1 MKGTSIASFLL
12 LALAVPWNVENRVEG
27 QPKAP
32 VKCKK
37 LCTEFSQKRIPQK
50 LLKTYRKTEPS
61 CPKAAII
68 FVTQKNKEFCADP
81 EASWVK
87 EAVRQLNQASAP
99 LNLPLSSTVTSAV
112 VGKGPGVFHRLVGG
126 TVSKPT
132 QPSVPANP
140 IHGAGTPGSTKSF
153 SALQETVTPSTI
165 HPEPVVNG
173 SEVSMR
179 SITTPAVDVPD
190 STSSR
195 FHSVPTP
202 VMKSSESFVES
213 RNKSTGSI
221 SPTTDISGTAPRRFN
236 SDPTPVIKGFES
248 PIRPTYNSVSSTR
261 NQTADG
267 LASAPSRLISDAPSI
282 LNGRAIVKLS
292 PTFLTTPSLLESVP
306 SKPVIG
312 LASMGQV
319 IENSTMKP
327 TAVLKGSD
335 ATQGSTPPGG
345 ESSSVSPNSGGERDA
360 VSEST
365 ADARTGSY
373 LSPLGKKDPPRSFPE
388 SVSPTEMSVLSFKSL
403 MKPTAVLKG
412 SDATRGSTPHPTSP
426 GGESS
431 SVSPNSGGERDA
443 VSDST
448 ADART
453 SSYLSPLG
461 KKDPPRSF
469 PESVSPTEMSVLS
482 FKSLMKPT
490 AVLKGSDATQGST
503 PHPTSPGGES
513 SSVSPNSGGERDA
526 VSDSM
531 ADARTGSYLSPLG
544 KKDLPRCFPESVSP
558 TETSVL
564 SFKSFPLQNRAEGP
578 SDGPLVFSILPASRT
593 HILRLALLA
602 SVLGICS
609 AAVWMYMYLKV
620 KGCPGDSTKET
631 VQGLL
636 FNQQGSRTNE
646 YAMEVI

>member
-37 LCTEFSQKRIPQK
+37 LCTEFSQNKIPQK

-68 FVTQKNKEFCADP
+68 FVTRKNREFCADP

-112 VGKGPGVFHRLVGG
+112 VGKGPGVFHRLVGD
-126 TVSKPT
+126 TVSTPT

-140 IHGAGTPGSTKSF
+140 IHGAGTPGSTKSS
-153 SALQETVTPSTI
+153 SALQETVTPSTT
-165 HPEPVVNG
+165 HPESVDNG
-173 SEVSMR
+173 SEVSIR
-179 SITTPAVDVPD
+179 SITTPAADVPD

-221 SPTTDISGTAPRRFN
+221 SPTTDIPGTAPRRFN

-248 PIRPTYNSVSSTR
+248 PIRPTYNSVGSTR

-267 LASAPSRLISDAPSI
+267 LASAPSKLISDAPSI
-282 LNGRAIVKLS
+282 VNGRAIAKLS

-306 SKPVIG
+306 SKPVTG
-312 LASMGQV
+312 LASTGQV
-319 IENSTMKP
+319 IENST
-327 TAVLKGSD
+327 
-335 ATQGSTPPGG
+335 
-345 ESSSVSPNSGGERDA
+345 
-360 VSEST
+360 
-365 ADARTGSY
+365 
-373 LSPLGKKDPPRSFPE
+373 
-388 SVSPTEMSVLSFKSL
+388 
-403 MKPTAVLKG
+403 
-412 SDATRGSTPHPTSP
+412 
-426 GGESS
+426 
-431 SVSPNSGGERDA
+431 
-443 VSDST
+443 
-448 ADART
+448 
-453 SSYLSPLG
+453 
-461 KKDPPRSF
+461 
-469 PESVSPTEMSVLS
+469 
-482 FKSLMKPT
+482 MKPT

-513 SSVSPNSGGERDA
+513 SSVSPNSGDERDA
-526 VSDSM
+526 VSEST

-544 KKDLPRCFPESVSP
+544 KKDSPRSFPESISP

-578 SDGPLVFSILPASRT
+578 SDGPLVSSILPASRT

>member
-1 MKGTSIASFLL
+1 MSEWIGTQAGSH
-12 LALAVPWNVENRVEG
+12 E
-27 QPKAP
+27 
-32 VKCKK
+32 
-37 LCTEFSQKRIPQK
+37 
-50 LLKTYRKTEPS
+50 
-61 CPKAAII
+61 

-99 LNLPLSSTVTSAV
+99 LNPPLSSTVTSAV
-112 VGKGPGVFHRLVGG
+112 VEEGAGVFHRFVGDA
-126 TVSKPT
+126 VSTPT

-140 IHGAGTPGSTKSF
+140 IHGAGTPGSQAVHVSVVRTEEPNVSILTVQVAKRSSTKSS

-165 HPEPVVNG
+165 HPEPVANG
-173 SEVSMR
+173 SEVSIR
-179 SITTPAVDVPD
+179 SITTPAAD

-221 SPTTDISGTAPRRFN
+221 SPTTDIPGTAPSRFN

-248 PIRPTYNSVSSTR
+248 PIRPTYNSVGSTR

-282 LNGRAIVKLS
+282 VNGPAIAKLS
-292 PTFLTTPSLLESVP
+292 PMFLTTPSLLESVP

-327 TAVLKGSD
+327 TAVLKGSVATQGSTPHPTSPGGKSSSVSPNGGDKRDSVSDSTADAHTGSYLSPLGKKDPPRSFPESISPTEMSVLSFKSFMKPTAVLKGSD
-335 ATQGSTPPGG
+335 ATQGSTPHPTSPGG
-345 ESSSVSPNSGGERDA
+345 QSSSVSPNGGDERDA
-360 VSEST
+360 VSDST
-365 ADARTGSY
+365 ADVRTGSY

-388 SVSPTEMSVLSFKSL
+388 SVSPTE
-403 MKPTAVLKG
+403 
-412 SDATRGSTPHPTSP
+412 TSI
-426 GGESS
+426 
-431 SVSPNSGGERDA
+431 
-443 VSDST
+443 
-448 ADART
+448 
-453 SSYLSPLG
+453 
-461 KKDPPRSF
+461 
-469 PESVSPTEMSVLS
+469 
-482 FKSLMKPT
+482 
-490 AVLKGSDATQGST
+490 
-503 PHPTSPGGES
+503 
-513 SSVSPNSGGERDA
+513 
-526 VSDSM
+526 
-531 ADARTGSYLSPLG
+531 
-544 KKDLPRCFPESVSP
+544 
-558 TETSVL
+558 L
-564 SFKSFPLQNRAEGP
+564 SFKSFPLQNRAQGP
-578 SDGPLVFSILPASRT
+578 SDGPLVASILPASRT

-609 AAVWMYMYLKV
+609 AAVWMYMYVKA
-620 KGCPGDSTKET
+620 KGCPGDSAKEM

>member
-37 LCTEFSQKRIPQK
+37 LCTKFSQKIPQT
-50 LLKTYRKTEPS
+50 LLKTYRETEPS

-68 FVTQKNKEFCADP
+68 FVTRKNREFCADP

-112 VGKGPGVFHRLVGG
+112 VGKGPGVFHRLVGNA
-126 TVSKPT
+126 VSTPT

-140 IHGAGTPGSTKSF
+140 IHGAGTPGSTKSS
-153 SALQETVTPSTI
+153 SALQETVTPSTT
-165 HPEPVVNG
+165 HPEPVDNG
-173 SEVSMR
+173 SEVSIR
-179 SITTPAVDVPD
+179 SITTPAADVPD

-221 SPTTDISGTAPRRFN
+221 SPTTDIPGTAPRRFN

-248 PIRPTYNSVSSTR
+248 PIRPTYNSVGSTR

-267 LASAPSRLISDAPSI
+267 LASAPSKLISDAPSI
-282 LNGRAIVKLS
+282 VNGRAIAKLS

-306 SKPVIG
+306 SKPVTG
-312 LASMGQV
+312 LASTGQV
-319 IENSTMKP
+319 IENST
-327 TAVLKGSD
+327 
-335 ATQGSTPPGG
+335 
-345 ESSSVSPNSGGERDA
+345 
-360 VSEST
+360 
-365 ADARTGSY
+365 
-373 LSPLGKKDPPRSFPE
+373 
-388 SVSPTEMSVLSFKSL
+388 
-403 MKPTAVLKG
+403 
-412 SDATRGSTPHPTSP
+412 
-426 GGESS
+426 
-431 SVSPNSGGERDA
+431 
-443 VSDST
+443 
-448 ADART
+448 
-453 SSYLSPLG
+453 
-461 KKDPPRSF
+461 
-469 PESVSPTEMSVLS
+469 
-482 FKSLMKPT
+482 MKPT

-513 SSVSPNSGGERDA
+513 SSVSPNSGDERDA
-526 VSDSM
+526 VSDST

-544 KKDLPRCFPESVSP
+544 KKDSPRSFPESISP

-578 SDGPLVFSILPASRT
+578 SDGPLVSSILPASRT